1 MINDY
6 LKPVEMDGVTYN
18 IRMASA
24 VDQRSVMFKMARYG
38 LMEAVKQMALAE
50 IGSARADLV
59 ALTIVGRMIQLMP
72 EDDFNFVCDK
82 LLDRAAVHGGKQV
95 TIEDFRG
102 DMQKYVKLV
111 VLALG
116 VNFSDFS
123 SLLTMFQKSF
133 DSSGQEQGTTSEPT
147 PTGSSGDP
155 AQE

>member
-1 MINDY
+1 MITDY
-6 LKPVEMDGVTYN
+6 LKPVEMDGVTYV

-24 VDQRSVMFKMARYG
+24 EDQRSIMFKMGRYG
-38 LMEAVKQMALAE
+38 LMEAIKQMALAE

-82 LLDRAAVHGGKQV
+82 LLDKAAIQGGKQV
-95 TIEDFRG
+95 TLNDFRG
-102 DMQKYVKLV
+102 EMQKYVKLA

-116 VNFSDFS
+116 VNFSDFTVF
-123 SLLTMFQKSF
+123 LTLFRKSF
-133 DSSGQEQGTTSEPT
+133 DSSGQEQETTYEPK

>member
-1 MINDY
+1 MITSVQR
-6 LKPVEMDGVTYN
+6 PVEMDGQTY
-18 IRMASA
+18 IIAMASA

-82 LLDRAAVHGGKQV
+82 LLDRAAVQGGKQV

-133 DSSGQEQGTTSEPT
+133 DSSGQEQGKTSEPT

>member
-1 MINDY
+1 MIDY
-6 LKPVEMDGVTYN
+6 LKPVDMDGVTYN

-24 VDQRSVMFKMARYG
+24 EDQRSVMFKMSRYG
-38 LMEAVKQMALAE
+38 LMEAIKQLALAQV
-50 IGSARADLV
+50 GSARADLV
-59 ALTIVGRMIQLMP
+59 ALTIVGRMIQQMP

-82 LLDRAAVHGGKQV
+82 ILAKAAVSGGKEV
-95 TIEDFRG
+95 TINDFRG
-102 DMQKYVKLV
+102 EMQKYVKLV

-123 SLLTMFQKSF
+123 PLLTMFQKSF
-133 DSSGQEQGTTSEPT
+133 GSSGQEQATTSEPT

>member
-1 MINDY
+1 MIDY
-6 LKPVEMDGVTYN
+6 LKPVDMDGVTYN

-38 LMEAVKQMALAE
+38 LMEAIKQLALAQV
-50 IGSARADLV
+50 GSARADLV
-59 ALTIVGRMIQLMP
+59 ALTIVGRMIQQMP
-72 EDDFNFVCDK
+72 EDDFNYVCDVILK
-82 LLDRAAVHGGKQV
+82 KSAIAGGKEV

-123 SLLTMFQKSF
+123 PLLTMFQKSF
-133 DSSGQEQGTTSEPT
+133 GSSGQEQATTSEPT